1 MKWNSKWQLLGDNVM
16 KHLISVTDAER
27 DIFEILEQAG
37 NFKDDP
43 VGRKPLKNRTLA
55 MIFEK
60 ASTRTR
66 ISFEVA
72 MLHLG
77 GSPLYLSAS
86 DMQLGRGEIIE
97 DTAKVMTRYVD
108 GVMIRAREHEDVLKF
123 AKNSN
128 VPVINGLTNKEHPCQ
143 ALTDLFT
150 VYEHK
155 KSYHVKMAFLGD
167 GNNVCNSL
175 LLACALVGMDLTVVC
190 PEGYE
195 PDSEIFKEAHKY
207 AQETGSILEITNEVA
222 LGVKDAD
229 VIYTDV
235 WVSMGDEAEK
245 TKRMNDMQDYQ
256 VNMELLKH
264 AKPDAIVMHCLPAIR
279 GQEITDEVMNSVQ
292 SVIWDQAENRMHVQ
306 TAILFKLLKKD

>member
-1 MKWNSKWQLLGDNVM
+1 MEHLLS
-16 KHLISVTDAER
+16 ITDAEQ
-27 DIFEILEQAG
+27 DIFEILELTAK
-37 NFKDDP
+37 FKANP
-43 VGRKPLKNRTLA
+43 HGKKPLKNKTLA

-77 GSPLYLSAS
+77 GNPLYLSAS

-97 DTAKVMTRYVD
+97 DTAKVLSRYVE
-108 GVMIRAREHEDVLKF
+108 GVMIRAINHQDVLLF
-123 AKNSN
+123 AENSS
-128 VPVINGLTNKEHPCQ
+128 VPIINGLTDKEHPCQ
-143 ALTDLFT
+143 AITDIFT
-150 VYEHK
+150 VYEYK
-155 KSYHVKMAFLGD
+155 NSYNVKMTYLGD

-175 LLACALVGMDLTVVC
+175 LLACALVGMDITVVC

-195 PDSEIFKEAHKY
+195 PDQEIFKKALLY
-207 AQETGSILEITNEVA
+207 AKETGSTIEITSNVHE
-222 LGVKDAD
+222 GVKDAD

-245 TKRMNDMQDYQ
+245 LQRLIDLNDYQ

-279 GQEITDEVMNSVQ
+279 DQEITDEVMQSTQ
-292 SVIWDQAENRMHVQ
+292 SVIWDQAENRMHVE
-306 TAILFKLLKKD
+306 AALLYKLLNK

>member
-1 MKWNSKWQLLGDNVM
+1 M
-16 KHLISVTDAER
+16 KHLLSITDAEQ
-27 DIFEILEQAG
+27 DIFEILELTAK
-37 NFKDDP
+37 FKADP
-43 VGRKPLKNRTLA
+43 HGKKPLKNKTLA

-77 GSPLYLSAS
+77 GNPLYLSAS
-86 DMQLGRGEIIE
+86 NMQLGRGEIIE
-97 DTAKVMTRYVD
+97 DTAKVLSRYVE
-108 GVMIRAREHEDVLKF
+108 GVMIRAIKHEDVLLF
-123 AKNSN
+123 AENSYI
-128 VPVINGLTNKEHPCQ
+128 PVINGLTNKEHPCQ
-143 ALTDLFT
+143 AITDIFT
-150 VYEHK
+150 VYEYK
-155 KSYHVKMAFLGD
+155 NSYNVKMAYIGD

-175 LLACALVGMDLTVVC
+175 LLACALVGMDITVVC

-195 PDSEIFKEAHKY
+195 PDQEIFKKALLY
-207 AQETGSILEITNEVA
+207 AKKTGFNIEITSNVYE
-222 LGVKDAD
+222 GVKDAD

-245 TKRMNDMQDYQ
+245 LQRLIDLNDYQ

-279 GQEITDEVMNSVQ
+279 DQEITDEVMQ
-292 SVIWDQAENRMHVQ
+292 SSQSAIWDQAENRMHVE
-306 TAILFKLLKKD
+306 AALLYKLLNK

>member
-1 MKWNSKWQLLGDNVM
+1 MKNLL
-16 KHLISVTDAER
+16 SVIDAKQ
-27 DIFEILEQAG
+27 DIFEILELAAH
-37 NFKDDP
+37 FKEDP
-43 VGRKPLKNRTLA
+43 IGKKPLKNKTLA

-72 MLHLG
+72 MYHLG

-108 GVMIRAREHEDVLKF
+108 GVMIRAKEHDEILKF
-123 AKNSN
+123 AENSN

-143 ALTDLFT
+143 AITDIFT
-150 VYEHK
+150 IFEHK
-155 KSYHVKMAFLGD
+155 KTYNVKIAYLGD

-175 LLACALVGMDLTVVC
+175 LLACALVGMDMTVVC
-190 PEGYE
+190 PSRYE
-195 PDSEIFKEAHKY
+195 PNLEIFEEAQML
-207 AQETGSILEITNEVA
+207 AEETGSNLQITSNV
-222 LGVKDAD
+222 LDGVKDAD

-235 WVSMGDEAEK
+235 WVSMGDEDEK
-245 TKRMNDMQDYQ
+245 LQRVIDLNDYQ
-256 VNMELLKH
+256 VNMELLSH
-264 AKPDAIVMHCLPAIR
+264 IKPDAIVMHCLPAIR
-279 GQEITDEVMNSVQ
+279 GQEITDEVIKSSQ

-306 TAILFKLLKKD
+306 AAILYKLLKNSE

>member
-1 MKWNSKWQLLGDNVM
+1 M
-16 KHLISVTDAER
+16 KHLISVTDAKQ
-27 DIFEILEQAG
+27 DILEILKQAEI
-37 NFKDDP
+37 FKGEGI
-43 VGRKPLKNRTLA
+43 VNKPLKDKTLA

-66 ISFEVA
+66 ISFEVG

-86 DMQLGRGEIIE
+86 DMQLGRGEIVE
-97 DTAKVMTRYVD
+97 DTARVMTRYVE
-108 GVMIRAREHEDVLKF
+108 GVMIRAKEHEDVLKF
-123 AKNSN
+123 AENSS

-143 ALTDLFT
+143 ALTDIFT
-150 VYEHK
+150 IYEHK
-155 KSYHVKMAFLGD
+155 NTYNVKMAYLGD

-175 LLACALVGMDLTVVC
+175 LLACALVGMDLTVIC

-195 PDSEIFKEAHKY
+195 PDSKIFEEAENY
-207 AQETGSILEITNEVA
+207 AAETGANLELTNDVKT
-222 LGVKDAD
+222 GVQNAD

-235 WVSMGDEAEK
+235 WVSMGDESEK
-245 TKRMNDMQDYQ
+245 YQRIVDLKDYQ
-256 VNMELLKH
+256 VNMDLLES

-279 GQEITDEVMNSVQ
+279 GQEITDEVMNSPQ

-306 TAILFKLLKKD
+306 TAVLYKLLKDD

>member
-1 MKWNSKWQLLGDNVM
+1 M
-16 KHLISVTDAER
+16 KHLISVTDAKE
-27 DIFEILEQAG
+27 DILDILKQAEI
-37 NFKDDP
+37 FKGEG
-43 VGRKPLKNRTLA
+43 VINKPLKDKTLA

-66 ISFEVA
+66 ISFEVG

-97 DTAKVMTRYVD
+97 DTAKVMTRYVE
-108 GVMIRAREHEDVLKF
+108 GVMIRAKEHDDVLKF
-123 AKNSN
+123 AENSN

-143 ALTDLFT
+143 ALTDIFT
-150 VYEHK
+150 IYEHK
-155 KSYHVKMAFLGD
+155 NTYNVKMAYLGD

-175 LLACALVGMDLTVVC
+175 LLACALVGMDLTVIC

-195 PDSEIFKEAHKY
+195 PDSKIFEKAEDFAMESG
-207 AQETGSILEITNEVA
+207 ANLEITSD
-222 LGVKDAD
+222 VKSGIKNAD

-245 TKRMNDMQDYQ
+245 LQRLVDLKDYQ
-256 VNMELLKH
+256 VNRELLER

-279 GQEITDEVMNSVQ
+279 DQEITDDVMKSPQ

-306 TAILFKLLKKD
+306 TAVLYKLLKDD

>member
-1 MKWNSKWQLLGDNVM
+1 M
-16 KHLISVTDAER
+16 KHLISVNDAKQ
-27 DIFEILEQAG
+27 DIFEILEQAAS
-37 NFKDDP
+37 FKEDP
-43 VGRKPLKNRTLA
+43 IGRKPLKNKTLA

-72 MLHLG
+72 MYHLG

-97 DTAKVMTRYVD
+97 DTAKVMSRYVD
-108 GVMIRAREHEDVLKF
+108 GVMIRAKEHDEVLKF
-123 AKNSN
+123 ADNSDI
-128 VPVINGLTNKEHPCQ
+128 PVINGLTNKEHPCQ
-143 ALTDLFT
+143 ALTDIFT
-150 VYEHK
+150 IYEHK
-155 KSYHVKMAFLGD
+155 NTYQVKMAYLGD

-175 LLACALVGMDLTVVC
+175 LLACALVGMDLTVIC

-195 PDSEIFKEAHKY
+195 PDVDIYEDALMFAEDS
-207 AQETGSILEITNEVA
+207 GSKLKITNNVIE
-222 LGVKDAD
+222 GVKDAD

-235 WVSMGDEAEK
+235 WVSMGDEDEK
-245 TKRMNDMQDYQ
+245 SQRLIDLHDYQ
-256 VNMELLKH
+256 VNTKLLNH

-279 GQEITDEVMNSVQ
+279 DQEITDEVMKSSK

-306 TAILFKLLKKD
+306 AAVLFKLLNKDY

>member
-1 MKWNSKWQLLGDNVM
+1 M
-16 KHLISVTDAER
+16 KHLLSVTDVKK
-27 DIFEILEQAG
+27 DIFEILELAG
-37 NFKDDP
+37 NFKEDP
-43 VGRKPLKNRTLA
+43 FGKKPLKNKTLA

-77 GSPLYLSAS
+77 GNPLYLSAS

-97 DTAKVMTRYVD
+97 DTANVLSRYVD
-108 GVMIRAREHEDVLKF
+108 GVMIRAIKHEDVLLF
-123 AKNSN
+123 AQNSN

-143 ALTDLFT
+143 ALTDIFT
-150 VYEHK
+150 IFEHK
-155 KSYHVKMAFLGD
+155 NSYQVKMAYLGD

-175 LLACALVGMDLTVVC
+175 LLTCALVGMDLTVVC
-190 PEGYE
+190 PVGYE
-195 PDSEIFKEAHKY
+195 PDQEIFEKALMY
-207 AQETGSILEITNEVA
+207 AEETGSNIEITSNVFD
-222 LGVKDAD
+222 GVKDAD

-245 TKRMNDMQDYQ
+245 LQRLIDLNDYQ

-279 GQEITDEVMNSVQ
+279 GQEITDEVMKSSQ
-292 SVIWDQAENRMHVQ
+292 SVIWDQAENRMHVE
-306 TAILFKLLKKD
+306 TAILFKLLNK

>member
-1 MKWNSKWQLLGDNVM
+1 M
-16 KHLISVTDAER
+16 KHLLSVTDAKY
-27 DIFEILEQAG
+27 DIFDILKLAEEYK
-37 NFKDDP
+37 NNSIIE
-43 VGRKPLKNRTLA
+43 KPLKNKTLA
-55 MIFEK
+55 MVFEK

-77 GSPLYLSAS
+77 GNPLYLSTS

-97 DTAKVMTRYVD
+97 DTAKVMSRYVD
-108 GVMIRAREHEDVLKF
+108 GIVIRAKEHDDVLKF
-123 AKNSN
+123 AANSD
-128 VPVINGLTNKEHPCQ
+128 VPIINGLTNLEHPCQ

-150 VYEHK
+150 IKEFKNEYGIK
-155 KSYHVKMAFLGD
+155 LAFLGD

-195 PDSEIFKEAHKY
+195 PDMVIFEK
-207 AQETGSILEITNEVA
+207 AQEFALKTGSILKITNN
-222 LGVKDAD
+222 LLDGVKDAD

-235 WVSMGDEAEK
+235 WVSMGDENEK
-245 TKRMNDMQDYQ
+245 YQRINDLKEYQ
-256 VNMELLKH
+256 VNMELLGH
-264 AKPDAIVMHCLPAIR
+264 AKNDVIVMHCLPAIR
-279 GQEITDEVMNSVQ
+279 GQEITEEVINSSH

-306 TAILFKLLKKD
+306 TAVLSTILKNKE